1 MDFLPSSIEGNGW
14 CTPPVAPLAH
24 INHYLTKSW
33 EDFVDRMRIQTF
45 FNFRTFDTFFYV
57 NPDMKPMA
65 RELIAST
72 EGMEFKNTNC
82 LSYEFGIYTGKSRTV
97 LAELNRKTNG

>member
-1 MDFLPSSIEGNGW
+1 MK
-14 CTPPVAPLAH
+14 PVA
-24 INHYLTKSW
+24 K
-33 EDFVDRMRIQTF
+33 
-45 FNFRTFDTFFYV
+45 
-57 NPDMKPMA
+57 
-65 RELIAST
+65 ELIAST